1 MAETFIALGSAT
13 VASPTTQV
21 DILNLPTTYTDFAV
35 FISARQTSV
44 AQTDSV
50 NIQTQNNGGGFN
62 ATTQVT
68 AIASTGST
76 ASGNVFAN
84 NGYTPADSATSGI
97 FGSGWM
103 YITGVQNGSFNST
116 VISRLCAITQNA
128 TGTEF
133 VSIKSSLYATSIKG
147 IRFQCTNGFTAGSTF
162 YVYGITA
169 A

>member
-1 MAETFIALGSAT
+1 MADTFVLLGSAT
-13 VASPTTQV
+13 VASPTTTV
-21 DILNLPTTYTDFAV
+21 NILDLPITYTDFAV
-35 FISARQTSV
+35 LVSARQTTV
-44 AQTDSV
+44 AQTDSL

-68 AIASTGST
+68 AIATDGST
-76 ASGNVFAN
+76 SSGNVFAN
-84 NGYTPADSATSGI
+84 NGYTPAASATSGI

-103 YITGVQNGSFNST
+103 YISGVQNGLFNST

-133 VSIKSSLYATSIKG
+133 ISIKSSLYATSVKG
-147 IRFQCTNGFTAGSTF
+147 IRFQCTNGFSTGSTF
-162 YVYGITA
+162 YIYGILA